1 MEQEIIY
8 GTVSAIVYQNPEN
21 GYTVLRLRSQDGDMI
36 TIVGAMP
43 MTVVGERLSVTGRWI
58 SHATYGR
65 QFEADLLA
73 RLMPET
79 TDEILAYLSSRAI
92 KGVGE
97 KTAQRI
103 VTAFG
108 ERSLDVIENEP
119 EKLTQISG
127 ISSSKARE
135 ISESFKR
142 QVGMRRL
149 IEFLSGHHL
158 PVDLAMRLYRA
169 YGEFA
174 ADALQDDPYMLTMP
188 YFGADFAVVDAFAM
202 TLEVDA
208 DDERRVEAGIIFE
221 LTYNQSNGHTF
232 IPRDKLAAAT
242 AALLELDP
250 QTILDGID
258 RLHESGRLILEPVA
272 GLEACYIPELQEAEL
287 EIAARIQNMAQAD
300 LPVPRSLEQYL
311 EQIQAESEISY
322 ADRQLEAIRTAACRQ
337 VMIVTGGPGTGKT
350 TTMSGILRLFD
361 KMKVKTL
368 LAAPTGRAA
377 KRLGECTER
386 EASTIHRL
394 LGAQFDAESDA
405 ACFYHDEE
413 LPLEADAVVVDEMSM
428 VDVLLMQS
436 LIKALPPKCR
446 LILVGDPDQ
455 LPSVGPGNLFSDL
468 IRSGIVP
475 TVRLTEIFR
484 QAQESLIVMNAH
496 AVNQGQMPDLT
507 VKDKDFFFMKRRNT
521 DAVVETVQELCVKRL
536 PEKMGILPGDIQ
548 VLSPTRK
555 HETGTGNLNRC
566 LQQVLNPSAPG
577 KKERAYGSVTF
588 REGDRVMQIRNN
600 YDIIWKKTEGIG
612 SGTGIFNGDIG
623 RIISIDLQQECM
635 IIEFDDRRAE
645 YDFTMLSELE
655 LAYAM
660 TVHKSQGSEYR
671 AVILTAWQG
680 SRYLLT
686 RSVLYTALTR
696 AKDLLIIV
704 GNEEVIAA
712 MVANDRQTKRYSG
725 LKLRLQE
732 REQ

>member
-1 MEQEIIY
+1 MDQEMLY
-8 GTVSAIVYQNPEN
+8 GTVAAVVFQNPEN
-21 GYTVLRLRSQDGDMI
+21 GYTVLRLRSQDGELV
-36 TIVGAMP
+36 TVVGTVP
-43 MTVVGERLSVTGRWI
+43 MTTVGERLSITGKWI

-65 QFEADLLA
+65 QFEAELLE

-79 TDEILAYLSSRAI
+79 SEEILAYLSSRSV
-92 KGVGE
+92 KGVGQ

-108 ERSLDVIENEP
+108 DRSLDVIENEP
-119 EKLTQISG
+119 ERLTQISG
-127 ISSSKARE
+127 ISSAKARE

-149 IEFLSGHHL
+149 IEFLSAHHL
-158 PVDLAMRLYRA
+158 PIGLAMRLYCA

-174 ADALQDDPYMLTMP
+174 VDALQDDPYMLTMP
-188 YFGADFAVVDAFAM
+188 YFGADFAVVDAFALNM
-202 TLEVDA
+202 EVDA

-221 LTYNQSNGHTF
+221 LTYNQTNGHTF
-232 IPRDKLAAAT
+232 IPREKLAAAT
-242 AALLELDP
+242 SALLNLEYEV
-250 QTILDGID
+250 IEEGIS
-258 RLHESGRLILEPVA
+258 RLTQMGRLVAEEVA
-272 GLEACYIPELQEAEL
+272 GLQACYIPELHEAET
-287 EIAARIQNMAQAD
+287 EICERIQTMAAME
-300 LPVPRSLEQYL
+300 LPEPKSLSRYIG
-311 EQIQAESEISY
+311 QIQDEALIQY
-322 ADRQLEAIRTAACRQ
+322 ADKQLEAMRTAAQRQ

-350 TTMSGILRLFD
+350 TTMAGILQLFD
-361 KMKVKTL
+361 KLKLKTVL
-368 LAAPTGRAA
+368 TAPTGRAA
-377 KRLGECTER
+377 KRLSECTGR
-386 EASTIHRL
+386 DASTIHRL
-394 LGAQFDAESDA
+394 LGAQYDDDTGAL
-405 ACFYHDEE
+405 CFYHDED
-413 LPLEADAVVVDEMSM
+413 LPLEADAMVVDETSM
-428 VDVLLMQS
+428 VDILLMQS

-496 AVNQGQMPDLT
+496 AVNHGELPDLS
-507 VKDKDFFFMKRRNT
+507 VKNKDFFFMKRRS
-521 DAVVETVQELCVKRL
+521 AETVVQTIQELCSKRL
-536 PEKMGILPGDIQ
+536 PENMGICPNDIQ

-555 HETGTGNLNRC
+555 NETGTNNLNRC
-566 LQQVLNPSAPG
+566 LQAVLNPPSPQ
-577 KKERAYGSVTF
+577 KNERASGDVIF

-600 YDIIWKKTEGIG
+600 YDIVWKKTVDGEVGA
-612 SGTGIFNGDIG
+612 GIFNGDIG
-623 RIISIDLQQECM
+623 RVISIDSQQEIM
-635 IIEFDDRRAE
+635 TVEFDDRQAE

-655 LAYAM
+655 PAYAM

-696 AKDLLIIV
+696 AKDILIIV

-712 MVANDRQTKRYSG
+712 MVANDRQTRRYSG

-732 REQ
+732 KLT